1 MVDTGNSLL
10 EGIAKQF
17 NNPNHADVEIYIG
30 QYELPAHSIILAS
43 QSLFFQIALNGKF
56 REGKDKKLYFTEG
69 SAHAHWRVFEYMY
82 TSDYADEPAQAL
94 HAIDDN
100 ELVKHVRVYVT
111 AEYFMINSL
120 KQLAL
125 KRFKAELDKGWADE
139 FLVDCIREVYEST
152 TESDLG
158 LRRAVIETAYKY
170 RADLWEVEVFRDL
183 VCDGGDFVV
192 DLMRELIWR
201 EIS

>member
-1 MVDTGNSLL
+1 
-10 EGIAKQF
+10 
-17 NNPNHADVEIYIG
+17 
-30 QYELPAHSIILAS
+30 
-43 QSLFFQIALNGKF
+43 
-56 REGKDKKLYFTEG
+56 
-69 SAHAHWRVFEYMY
+69 
-82 TSDYADEPAQAL
+82 
-94 HAIDDN
+94 
-100 ELVKHVRVYVT
+100 
-111 AEYFMINSL
+111 MINSL